1 MDSSPKF
8 RIPKIQFTKHKK
20 LKKKEDQSV
29 DTSVLLRRGNK
40 IPMGG
45 DTETKYR
52 AETEGMAIQR
62 LPHLVWFFKT
72 RSHYVALA
80 GLLSI
85 GIKGHHHYLH
95 GQPAY
100 ALNDVHRHL

>member
-1 MDSSPKF
+1 
-8 RIPKIQFTKHKK
+8 
-20 LKKKEDQSV
+20 
-29 DTSVLLRRGNK
+29 
-40 IPMGG
+40 
-45 DTETKYR
+45 
-52 AETEGMAIQR
+52 MAIQR